1 MKSRPFLLSTL
12 VASALLTG
20 CTSFESDWNA
30 TTRYPSPIGDISG
43 PWIGTWQN
51 TNNAHGDQLRAVVRR
66 VGLHEWQAHFHAHY
80 GRLLTFSYRAK
91 LTGDEKDGQVHFTG
105 EQNLGWLAGGTFRY
119 VGEASPT
126 NFFSTYENAYDSGTF
141 TLHRP

>member
-1 MKSRPFLLSTL
+1 MKSRLLLPPILWLSVVL
-12 VASALLTG
+12 AG
-20 CTSFESDWNA
+20 CTSFESDWKA
-30 TTRYPSPIGDISG
+30 TTRHPTPTNDISG

-51 TNNAHGDQLRAVVRR
+51 TNNAHGDQLRAVVKR
-66 VGLHEWQAHFHAHY
+66 VGLHAWKAHFHAHY
-80 GRLLTFSYRAK
+80 GRLLTFSYEAR
-91 LTGDEKDGQVHFTG
+91 LTGDEHEGRVQFTG

>member
-1 MKSRPFLLSTL
+1 MKSLPLLPMTL
-12 VASALLTG
+12 LASVLSTG
-20 CTSFESDWNA
+20 CTSFESDWKA
-30 TTRYPSPIGDISG
+30 TTRYPTPPGDITG

-51 TNNAHGDQLRAVVRR
+51 TNNAHGDQLRAVIRR

-80 GRLLTFSYRAK
+80 GRLLTFSYRAQ
-91 LTGDEKDGQVHFTG
+91 LTGNEQEGRVQFTG

-119 VGEASPT
+119 VGEANPT
-126 NFFSTYENAYDSGTF
+126 NFFSTYENVYDSGTF